1 MSFAHTLSPTADTLT
16 ESSDRCLFRAR
27 ELSDSTILVAAVGEI
42 DAINASE
49 LLRYVQDSTKKHCQL
64 VLDLSRVTFFSIS
77 AFTTLTSIDARCTRG
92 DMDWVLV
99 PAPEVARALRVCDRD
114 GVIPTAANIVSAVA
128 GLARGMR
135 RLYLAAPPL

>member
-1 MSFAHTLSPTADTLT
+1 MSFAHTLSPTADTLA
-16 ESSDRCLFRAR
+16 ESRDRCLFRAR

-49 LLRYVQDSTKKHCQL
+49 LLAYVQNSLQKHHQL

-77 AFTTLTSIDARCTRG
+77 AFAILSAIDTRCTRG

-99 PAPEVARALRVCDRD
+99 PAPEVSRALRVCDRK

-128 GLARGMR
+128 GLARGVR